1 MSIAIYP
8 GSFDPVTKG
17 HLDIIKRAARIND
30 QLIVAVLINSAKR
43 PLFTVEERV
52 AMLEECCKDMPNVT
66 VESFDGLTVEFA
78 KKKHASVMV
87 RGLRAVTDFE
97 NEIQLAHTN
106 HALMPGIETMFL
118 ATSIRWSYLSSTIVK
133 EAARYG
139 SDISKFVTPNVE
151 KAVKE
156 KYAQMNLQGDI

>member
-1 MSIAIYP
+1 MATAVYP

-17 HLDIIKRAARIND
+17 HLDIIKRAAKIND
-30 QLIVAVLINSAKR
+30 HLIVAVLINSAKH

-52 AMLEECCKDMPNVT
+52 AMLQECCKNIPNV
-66 VESFDGLTVEFA
+66 TVEFA
-78 KKKHASVMV
+78 KKRHASVMV

-97 NEIQLAHTN
+97 NEIQLAQTN

-118 ATSIRWSYLSSTIVK
+118 ATSIKWSYLSSTIVK
-133 EAARYG
+133 EAAYYG

-151 KAVKE
+151 KAVSE
-156 KYAQMNLQGDI
+156 KYAQLREREEI